1 MKIRFDCRKG
11 ALALTCI
18 LALILLAM
26 PMVALAAGGGEGHG
40 AEGGGEAHGGGSHW
54 AATDTYKVMNF
65 AVLAIALVFLL
76 KKPVSQALSGR
87 IAGIREQLEELEAK
101 KKATEAEL
109 ASYSEK
115 LASLEAEA
123 QQIIEDYIAQGE
135 AAKARILKEA
145 ESTAEK
151 MEAQAKKNIAHEFLQ
166 AKEQLKREIVDEAM
180 AKAEAMITGAIS
192 ADDQSKL
199 VDEYL
204 QKVVA

>member
-1 MKIRFDCRKG
+1 MKIPFDCRKG
-11 ALALTCI
+11 AI
-18 LALILLAM
+18 ALICIVAVILMAT
-26 PMVALAAGGGEGHG
+26 PIVALASGGGGEQG
-40 AEGGGEAHGGGSHW
+40 AEGGSGSHW

-76 KKPVSQALSGR
+76 KKPLKQALNGR
-87 IAGIREQLEELEAK
+87 IEGIREQLDALEAK
-101 KKATEAEL
+101 KNATAAEL
-109 ASYSEK
+109 AEYSEK
-115 LASLEAEA
+115 LAKLEAEA
-123 QQIIEDYIAQGE
+123 QQIVDDYVKQGE

-145 ESTAEK
+145 EATAEK

-166 AKEQLKREIVDEAM
+166 AKEQMTREIVDGAM
-180 AKAEAMITGAIS
+180 AKAEAMIKEAIS

>member
-1 MKIRFDCRKG
+1 
-11 ALALTCI
+11 
-18 LALILLAM
+18 
-26 PMVALAAGGGEGHG
+26 
-40 AEGGGEAHGGGSHW
+40 
-54 AATDTYKVMNF
+54 MNF

-76 KKPVSQALSGR
+76 KKPLSQALSGR

-109 ASYSEK
+109 ASYSQK

-123 QQIIEDYIAQGE
+123 RQIVDEYVAQGE

-145 ESTAEK
+145 EATAEK

>member
-1 MKIRFDCRKG
+1 MKISFDCRKR
-11 ALALTCI
+11 AILLTCI
-18 LALILLAM
+18 VALILMVM
-26 PMVALAAGGGEGHG
+26 PMAAMAAGGG
-40 AEGGGEAHGGGSHW
+40 GEAGGGGSHW

-65 AVLAIALVFLL
+65 AVLAIALIFLL
-76 KKPVSQALSGR
+76 KKPLSQALNGR
-87 IAGIREQLEELEAK
+87 IDGIREQLEELEAK

-109 ASYSEK
+109 ATYSDK
-115 LASLEAEA
+115 LAQLEAEA
-123 QQIIEDYIAQGE
+123 QGIVQEYIKQGE

-145 ESTAEK
+145 EATAEK
-151 MEAQAKKNIAHEFLQ
+151 MEIQAKKNIEHEFIQ

-180 AKAEAMITGAIS
+180 AQAEAKIAQAIS

>member
-18 LALILLAM
+18 VALILLMM
-26 PMVALAAGGGEGHG
+26 PIAALASGGGGGEG
-40 AEGGGEAHGGGSHW
+40 AEGGGGGSHW

-109 ASYSEK
+109 ASYSQK

-123 QQIIEDYIAQGE
+123 RQIVDEYVAQGE

-145 ESTAEK
+145 EATAEK

>member
-18 LALILLAM
+18 VALILMMM
-26 PMVALAAGGGEGHG
+26 PIAALASGGGEGG
-40 AEGGGEAHGGGSHW
+40 GGGSHW

-76 KKPVSQALSGR
+76 KKPLSQALAGR

-109 ASYSEK
+109 AAYGEK

-123 QQIIEDYIAQGE
+123 QQIVDDYITQGE

-145 ESTAEK
+145 EATAEK

>member
-1 MKIRFDCRKG
+1 MKIHFDCRKW
-11 ALALTCI
+11 AIALTC
-18 LALILLAM
+18 LAALIFMAM
-26 PMVALAAGGGEGHG
+26 PGAALASGGGGEKSTA
-40 AEGGGEAHGGGSHW
+40 AEHGGGGGGSHW

-76 KKPVSQALSGR
+76 KKPVAQALSGR

-109 ASYSEK
+109 ASYGEK
-115 LASLEAEA
+115 LAKLETEA
-123 QQIIEDYIAQGE
+123 QQIVDEYIKQGE
-135 AAKARILKEA
+135 SAKARILKEA

-151 MEAQAKKNIAHEFLQ
+151 MEAQAKKNIAHEFLK
-166 AKEQLKREIVDEAM
+166 AKEQLKREIVDEAL
-180 AKAEAMITGAIS
+180 AKAEALITDAIS
-192 ADDQSKL
+192 SDDQSKL

>member
-18 LALILLAM
+18 VALILLAM
-26 PMVALAAGGGEGHG
+26 PIAALASGGGGEAG
-40 AEGGGEAHGGGSHW
+40 AEGGGGGSHW

-76 KKPVSQALSGR
+76 KKPLSQALSGR

-109 ASYSEK
+109 AAYGEK
-115 LASLEAEA
+115 LAKLEAEA
-123 QQIIEDYIAQGE
+123 QQIVDEYVSQGE

-145 ESTAEK
+145 EATAEK

-192 ADDQSKL
+192 ADDQGKL

>member
-18 LALILLAM
+18 VALILLMM
-26 PMVALAAGGGEGHG
+26 PIAALASGGGGGEG
-40 AEGGGEAHGGGSHW
+40 AEGGGGGSHW

-76 KKPVSQALSGR
+76 KKPLSQALSGR

-109 ASYSEK
+109 AAYSQK

-123 QQIIEDYIAQGE
+123 QQIVDDYIAQGE

-145 ESTAEK
+145 EATAEK